1 MPPAPPARGFS
12 TSPSSDSSE
21 EPALIGQVLGNRYR
35 ILSILGSGGMGMVYE
50 AEHLG
55 LERPVAVKVLNPLQA
70 KKKNTVKRFQQE
82 ARAAGGIGHPNICEV
97 YDMGW
102 LEDGC
107 PYLVMER
114 LHGQTLAD
122 RVRKSGGLPFLEAV
136 EVMCQVLAGLMAA
149 HEKGIM
155 HRDIKPENIFL
166 SRRPNADPI
175 AKILDFG
182 VSKGLAGGPE
192 EPLDLTRTGM
202 VMGTPYYMSPEQAR
216 GERNLDV
223 RVDVYACGVMLYE
236 CLTGRRPFVAP
247 NYNALLLQIL
257 TESPRPAR
265 DHRPDLPPAFE
276 SVMRR
281 AMARSRDDRYP
292 TAAALRRDLIA
303 IGKQLGMAAEP
314 SAGRRLEDPAARP
327 VTGGHVRP
335 AMPVQQAQPQQP
347 PQAPPQPHAQHVQHL
362 QPQHPQHAPQHAS
375 HAPQHASHAPQAPH
389 VQQQHAQP
397 VQPTHKPA
405 KPTQLP
411 AHPTLAS
418 PQHPLHA
425 QAPSY
430 AHNVQHAP
438 SSNQGAPQPAPQ
450 APMQSR
456 VPAAPRPA
464 AGMPARPTQ
473 APQAPPVPQTPKP
486 QTSLFSPQA
495 PQAPQ
500 APGGVINPNAP
511 SKRRQTVRM
520 TSPVATPS
528 ASQAG
533 YLPPLPM
540 PPAPAHAQPP
550 RPSPPSR
557 EEKLRAPLAGPQPRA
572 QEADELPK
580 LYDTSPSTDGTP
592 SRSVHERKALG
603 AAFDARVAQSRG
615 QTAPQP
621 PHASPPAP
629 PVRAPISNRAPAP
642 APAHA
647 PAHAPPPHAPHAS
660 GHDFS
665 DAPTYV
671 ISRDEIMGAMASHLG
686 PQSSGPTEVSE
697 WDAETT
703 VTTAPP
709 DWHELVHGH
718 GAHELEGDRDTDAG
732 EASYH
737 PVAPYSP
744 PAPPPPAAGR
754 PAQKPADAHADLQ
767 RRLEDEYGDMPLDDA
782 TLVHRGRL
790 PRRK

>member
-1 MPPAPPARGFS
+1 
-12 TSPSSDSSE
+12 
-21 EPALIGQVLGNRYR
+21 
-35 ILSILGSGGMGMVYE
+35 MGMVYE

-55 LERPVAVKVLNPLQA
+55 LERPVAIKVLNPLQA

-276 SVMRR
+276 SIMRR
-281 AMARSRDDRYP
+281 AMARSRDERYP

-303 IGKQLGMAAEP
+303 VGKQLGMVSEASAARRVEEP
-314 SAGRRLEDPAARP
+314 SRN
-327 VTGGHVRP
+327 TGAQVRP
-335 AMPVQQAQPQQP
+335 ALPAQPGQPGQPGPPAQPHGQPSHAPPQGSHPQHAHHGQQAPAHHAHHAPQASQHPPQHHAAPHHTQPPQP
-347 PQAPPQPHAQHVQHL
+347 PQAPQHVA
-362 QPQHPQHAPQHAS
+362 PVQHAP
-375 HAPQHASHAPQAPH
+375 
-389 VQQQHAQP
+389 
-397 VQPTHKPA
+397 KPA

-430 AHNVQHAP
+430 AQNVQHAP
-438 SSNQGAPQPAPQ
+438 SPGQSAPPPLQPLQGRA
-450 APMQSR
+450 
-456 VPAAPRPA
+456 PAAPVRPA
-464 AGMPARPTQ
+464 AGMPARASQ
-473 APQAPPVPQTPKP
+473 APPAQAPHGQAPPVPQTPKP
-486 QTSLFSPQA
+486 QSSLFASQA

-511 SKRRQTVRM
+511 SKRRHTVRM
-520 TSPVATPS
+520 TSPMPTPTGS
-528 ASQAG
+528 QAGSQAGSGSQAG
-533 YLPPLPM
+533 YLPPVPM
-540 PPAPAHAQPP
+540 PAPAHAQPQ
-550 RPSPPSR
+550 RPAPPSR
-557 EEKLRAPLAGPQPRA
+557 DEKLRAPLAGSPPRPQDS
-572 QEADELPK
+572 EELPK

-592 SRSVHERKALG
+592 SRSLHERKALG
-603 AAFDARVAQSRG
+603 AAFDARLSQSNARPP
-615 QTAPQP
+615 TAPP
-621 PHASPPAP
+621 AAAHPPAP
-629 PVRAPISNRAPAP
+629 PAPPARAPISNRAPVHVP
-642 APAHA
+642 PKT
-647 PAHAPPPHAPHAS
+647 PPPEPSDSA
-660 GHDFS
+660 HDFS

-671 ISRDEIMGAMASHLG
+671 ISRAEIMGAIASHLG
-686 PQSSGPTEVSE
+686 PQSSGPTEVSD

-709 DWHELVHGH
+709 EWHEHVHGH
-718 GAHELEGDRDTDAG
+718 RSHEPDGDTEVG
-732 EASYH
+732 EPSYH

-744 PAPPPPAAGR
+744 PLPAAGR
-754 PAQKPADAHADLQ
+754 PAQKLPADANADLQ
-767 RRLEDEYGDMPLDDA
+767 QRLDDEYGDMPLDDA